1 MIWKS
6 GRAIPSIFGI
16 GGPGGWLRKWSL
28 VCGGPVFFSFLF
40 FFYSNGES
48 SERSENKKQANK
60 LLFRVFVVFS
70 RQQESS
76 TRNGGLSQQLT
87 EFPFTEF

>member
-28 VCGGPVFFSFLF
+28 VCGGPVFFLSF
-40 FFYSNGES
+40 FFFTQTEKA
-48 SERSENKKQANK
+48 RSGAKIKNKQTNYCFVF
-60 LLFRVFVVFS
+60 LLSFPDS
-70 RQQESS
+70 RRAVLE
-76 TRNGGLSQQLT
+76 TAA
-87 EFPFTEF
+87 